1 MLTCPF
7 PNACVGGNG
16 TTGTGTGTASTN
28 HGRYLSSALDS
39 TAGCAIGYQ
48 GPLCGVCLS
57 NYYFDNTKQACLSCV
72 GQGPLQLSIT
82 IIVPAVVFLFL
93 LAVVLLFPDLIKSK
107 SKSKVQGVLNTEL
120 VNSLTGGGEI
130 ETNNIASGPSATGMG
145 GRLPDVNVGDVATQV
160 REALKDNENEGE
172 EGDNQTNPVHS
183 TSTATSPTSAR
194 LPVPTPTPPEEEKTE
209 EKKMGCFARFMAVL
223 NVGKIM
229 SKVKIVITA
238 YQIVSVLPFSLALS
252 FPSVTDLVL
261 NVSTFVN
268 LSAITLGSPACYT
281 SFDYF
286 NRLMVATV
294 VPLIVFGGVIFV
306 FFPLHIW
313 SYRRSGKDTTVL
325 VGRYFF
331 CILLLAYMFL
341 PSVTTTIFGS
351 FTCTNIDPE
360 GLVPGTPTFL
370 RNDYSIS
377 CQSNR
382 YHQMVAWAI
391 AMVATH
397 PFIYLSYSC
406 HTHSLTSLKPLTP
419 TTSPFTHSTD
429 FRLPSRISR
438 TSHTLV

>member
-1 MLTCPF
+1 
-7 PNACVGGNG
+7 
-16 TTGTGTGTASTN
+16 
-28 HGRYLSSALDS
+28 
-39 TAGCAIGYQ
+39 
-48 GPLCGVCLS
+48 
-57 NYYFDNTKQACLSCV
+57 
-72 GQGPLQLSIT
+72 
-82 IIVPAVVFLFL
+82 
-93 LAVVLLFPDLIKSK
+93 
-107 SKSKVQGVLNTEL
+107 
-120 VNSLTGGGEI
+120 
-130 ETNNIASGPSATGMG
+130 
-145 GRLPDVNVGDVATQV
+145 
-160 REALKDNENEGE
+160 
-172 EGDNQTNPVHS
+172 
-183 TSTATSPTSAR
+183 
-194 LPVPTPTPPEEEKTE
+194 
-209 EKKMGCFARFMAVL
+209 MGCFARFMAVL
-223 NVGKIM
+223 NVSKIM

-261 NVSTFVN
+261 NVLTFVN

-406 HTHSLTSLKPLTP
+406 HTHSLIALKPLTHLLLP
-419 TTSPFTHSTD
+419 HLPIPQIFVYPLAPLAPLTHPFTH
-429 FRLPSRISR
+429 
-438 TSHTLV
+438 TLVYTLSHRFSSIRSSRPLPLTPPYTPTL